1 MIVSNRV
8 RRIGR
13 RALATGV
20 GSLLA
25 APAIVRAQGPNG
37 VVLLIGNSKY
47 QFEAQLPNVKRDVHD
62 VAKSFQAL
70 GLKTEIHEDLG
81 REAMLRILEKFGSTT
96 SGMKLGAVYFAGHG
110 VFLKGISH
118 FVPIDVDLS
127 DEISAKVI
135 SPLAIGKAVLGAEHR
150 LVILDN
156 CRNNVDGGRRAREEK
171 NAQSMSPG
179 LANVLL
185 LQQPNALWLCSTQPG
200 NIALDGPAGQNSP
213 FASALMR
220 ELAGP
225 SVDLL
230 ALPAKMRRSVLLATE
245 GQQLTYDLSTM
256 TAPFPLT
263 VTGKPITRHSGPSF
277 DPSRV
282 IELNNAYAFAEKN
295 ELYLPPGLI
304 AYRPPNSSPDAHM
317 AGAYAGEIRVS
328 VGERGTAIVPVVYI
342 VLSLPGSDTAEIVA
356 TSKQW
361 TGSLNGPY
369 WRYVTGAR
377 TGDKMSVPSFS
388 AGGSATE
395 LWWRDRDPMTIT
407 QSGRSASPLKRL
419 DG

>member
-1 MIVSNRV
+1 MIASSRA

-13 RALATGV
+13 RALMAGA
-20 GSLLA
+20 GSLLV

-62 VAKSFQAL
+62 IAKSFQGL
-70 GLKTEIHEDLG
+70 GLKTEVHEDLG
-81 REAMLRILEKFGSTT
+81 RDAMLQTLKKFGDT
-96 SGMKLGAVYFAGHG
+96 SRGMKLGAVYFAGHG
-110 VFLKGISH
+110 VFLKGVSH
-118 FVPIDVDLS
+118 FVPIDADLS
-127 DEISAKVI
+127 DERSAKVI
-135 SPLAIGKAVLGAEHR
+135 SPLAIGPALVGAEHR

-179 LANVLL
+179 LANTLL
-185 LQQPNALWLCSTQPG
+185 RQQPNVLWLCSTQPG

-213 FASALMR
+213 FAAALMR
-220 ELAGP
+220 ELAEP
-225 SVDLL
+225 SLDLL
-230 ALPAKMRRSVLLATE
+230 ALPGKLRRAVLLATE

-263 VTGKPITRHSGPSF
+263 AIGKPAIRNSGPSV

-304 AYRPPNSSPDAHM
+304 AYRPPNGSPDAHM
-317 AGAYAGEIRVS
+317 GGAYAGEIRVA
-328 VGERGTAIVPVVYI
+328 VGERGSAIVPAVYI
-342 VLSLPGSDTAEIVA
+342 VMAIPGSDTAEVVMA
-356 TSKQW
+356 SRQW
-361 TGSLNGPY
+361 IGDHAGPF
-369 WRYVTGAR
+369 WRYVTASKA
-377 TGDKMSVPSFS
+377 GDRIVVPSWS
-388 AGGSATE
+388 AGGMSTD
-395 LWWRDRDPMTIT
+395 LRWKDRDPITIA
-407 QSGRSASPLKRL
+407 QSGRSSTPLKRL